1 MTSPHGRKALRC
13 PKMPAA
19 TGANGRPRACS
30 HPTKR
35 IGPSGP
41 FGGPIPK
48 HPGGKMG
55 NPRSSSINRNGRFGF
70 QQIRRADLRRQGN
83 EAPNLD
89 PKVPKITSRP
99 QRGRVRKVPQ
109 VAPHGTRTH
118 LLRQSESDQP
128 SCEGDQKP
136 EPRALVPL
144 PPGSFPIVRH
154 ELPSLGHAQCQIVGG
169 WGRRFP
175 SGEQSSPRQKVW
187 PRRGERGHWGTVVA
201 FRSGQIVRASS

>member
-89 PKVPKITSRP
+89 PKVPKITIRP

-128 SCEGDQKP
+128 SCEG
-136 EPRALVPL
+136 
-144 PPGSFPIVRH
+144 
-154 ELPSLGHAQCQIVGG
+154 ELWVGG
-169 WGRRFP
+169 AG
-175 SGEQSSPRQKVW
+175 
-187 PRRGERGHWGTVVA
+187 A
-201 FRSGQIVRASS
+201 FRQGSKAVPAKKYGLAAESEAIGALSWLSDPGRS